1 MIVFELLLYLELS
14 KLAYNE
20 IKITSPKIFEKFT
33 WSCMHDYTCIF
44 LIATMYIHLLQI
56 IKHTLLE
63 ISVSNF
69 HYMSLKLFSVTYIQ
83 FKILAS

>member
-33 WSCMHDYTCIF
+33 
-44 LIATMYIHLLQI
+44 
-56 IKHTLLE
+56 
-63 ISVSNF
+63 
-69 HYMSLKLFSVTYIQ
+69 
-83 FKILAS
+83 